1 LRFSYSIAKSGLGP
15 LSQHIAVRYG
25 KQGVRANTAAL
36 GMVVTESFKAT
47 MSPERVQ
54 TSADSVLV
62 PNPGVP
68 EDIAAAIVF
77 LLSDDARYITGQTIN
92 VDGGSSA
99 RL

>member
-1 LRFSYSIAKSGLGP
+1 
-15 LSQHIAVRYG
+15 
-25 KQGVRANTAAL
+25 
-36 GMVVTESFKAT
+36 MVVTESFKAT